1 MIKFFNTLTRELEEF
16 KPMEPPQ
23 VKLYTCGPTIHDF
36 AHIGNF
42 RTYVFEDLLRRY
54 LKFRGYEVF
63 QVMNLTDV
71 EDKIIKKS
79 IEAGI
84 PMREYTDKYAQAF
97 FEDLATLNIE
107 PAEVYP
113 RATESVDKMVE
124 IIRKLL
130 KDGIAYK
137 AADGSIYYDIAKF
150 PEYGKLACIQ
160 VDELV
165 AGARVAQDEY
175 DKERACDFALWKA
188 WDANDGDVFW
198 DQYED
203 LGKGRPG
210 WHIECSAMSIM
221 HLGERFD
228 MHTGGVDNIFPH
240 HQNEIAQSEA
250 FTGVRFVNYWLH
262 SEHLQ
267 VENEKMSKSLKNFY
281 TVRDLM
287 AKGHDPTVVR
297 YQLLSA
303 HYRSRLNFKFDGLT
317 AAEASLER
325 ITGFLRR
332 CSETPGAS
340 SNSVSLRAEAIRHK
354 FIEAMDEDLNISGA
368 LAAIFEGITE
378 INKLVDEGAKAGD
391 EVLEVFED
399 LDRVLGFKLKERYAE
414 EGLPADLQE
423 LLDRRIQARKDK
435 DWKLSDQ
442 LRNELLEKG
451 VAIED
456 TPQGVRW
463 KRVAPAR

>member
-1 MIKFFNTLTRELEEF
+1 MRFFNTLTRQLEEF

-23 VKLYTCGPTIHDF
+23 VKLYTCGPTIHDY

-54 LKFRGYEVF
+54 LNFRGYQVF

-84 PMREYTDKYAQAF
+84 PMRQYTEKYAQAF

-137 AADGSIYYDIAKF
+137 AADGSIYYDIARF
-150 PEYGKLACIQ
+150 PDYGKLACIQ

-188 WDANDGDVFW
+188 WDENDGDVFW

-203 LGKGRPG
+203 MGKGRPG

-267 VENEKMSKSLKNFY
+267 VENQKMSKSLKNFY
-281 TVRDLM
+281 TVRDLL
-287 AKGHDPTVVR
+287 AKGHDPTVIR

-303 HYRSRLNFKFDGLT
+303 HYRSRLNFTFEGLT
-317 AAEASLER
+317 SAEKSLER

-332 CSETPGAS
+332 CAETPGPS
-340 SNSVSLRAEAIRHK
+340 SGSVARRAEAIK
-354 FIEAMDEDLNISGA
+354 DEFILKMDEDLAISDG
-368 LAAIFEGITE
+368 LAAIFKGITD
-378 INKLVDEGAKAGD
+378 INKLMDDGEKAGD
-391 EVLEVFED
+391 EVLQVFEE
-399 LDRVLGFKLKERYAE
+399 LDRVLGFKLKERYSE
-414 EGLPADLQE
+414 DRLPADLQE
-423 LLDRRIQARKDK
+423 LFDRRVQARKDK
-435 DWKLSDQ
+435 NWKLSDE